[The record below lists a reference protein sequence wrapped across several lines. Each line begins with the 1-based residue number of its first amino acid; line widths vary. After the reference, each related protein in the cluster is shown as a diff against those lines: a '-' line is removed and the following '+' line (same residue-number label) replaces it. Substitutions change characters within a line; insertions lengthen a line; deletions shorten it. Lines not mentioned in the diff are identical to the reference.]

1 MPPTEVAD
9 AGTRTAFPAP
19 AHTAARPQ
27 LAHLTAALDDLRSK
41 GTYFRLRV
49 LDDQQAAVCRYDGR
63 EVINLASNNYLGLC
77 NDPRLAE
84 AATRAIARYGVGS
97 GAVRTIAG
105 TMRIHMELEEKIAR
119 FKNVE
124 ACVVFQSGFT
134 ANAGTVSSILGK
146 DDFILSDE
154 LNHASIIDGARL
166 SRAKIKVFRH
176 KDVAH
181 AEELLQEIQTEPGRK
196 LIITDGV
203 FSMDGDIG
211 PVAELAALAEM
222 YGAIMMVDDAH
233 ASGVLGRNG
242 RGSVDHFAQ
251 KTGMDHRQ
259 VDVQV
264 GTLSKAIGALGGYV
278 CGSRDL
284 IDFLYHRARPFLFS
298 TSHPPAV
305 AAACIAAFDILEA
318 EPERIQRLWD
328 NTHYFQAEL
337 RQAGF
342 DIGGTSTPASETPIT
357 PILLGDGRATMHFS
371 RALFDRGVMA
381 TGIAFPTVPEGKAR
395 IRCIVSSEHTRP
407 QLDQALETIRS
418 TARELGIL

>member
-1 MPPTEVAD
+1 GASS
-9 AGTRTAFPAP
+9 
-19 AHTAARPQ
+19 RPQ
-27 LAHLTAALDDLRSK
+27 LAYLTEQLNDLKER
-41 GTYFRLRV
+41 GTFFRLRV
-49 LDDQQAAVCRYDGR
+49 LDDEQGPVCTYDGKR
-63 EVINLASNNYLGLC
+63 VINLASNNYLGLC
-77 NDPRLAE
+77 EHPKLRDAAI
-84 AATRAIARYGVGS
+84 AATEKFGVGS

-105 TMRIHMELEEKIAR
+105 TMRIHMELEEKIAA
-119 FKNVE
+119 FKGVE

-146 DDFILSDE
+146 EDFIVSDE

-181 AEELLQEIQTEPGRK
+181 CEEQLKEIQNEPGRK

-211 PVAELAALAEM
+211 PVDKLCDLADK
-222 YGAIMMVDDAH
+222 YGAMMMVDDAH

-242 RGSVDHFAQ
+242 RGSVDHFHCTQ
-251 KTGMDHRQ
+251 R

-284 IDFLYHRARPFLFS
+284 IDYLYHRARPFLFS
-298 TSHPPAV
+298 TSHPPSV
-305 AAACIAAFDILEA
+305 AATCIAAFDLLES
-318 EPERIQRLWD
+318 EPERIERLWA
-328 NTHYFQAEL
+328 NTRYFKEQLTA
-337 RQAGF
+337 AGF
-342 DIGGTSTPASETPIT
+342 DVGGRSTPASETPIT
-357 PILLGDGRATMHFS
+357 PIIIGDGRKTMEFS
-371 RALFDRGVMA
+371 RALFDAGLMA

-395 IRCIVSSEHTRP
+395 IRTIMTSEHTRE
-407 QLDQALETIRS
+407 QIDQALEILT
-418 TARELGIL
+418 TVAKNTGIETKG

>member
-1 MPPTEVAD
+1 MSSATTLTPPTASK
-9 AGTRTAFPAP
+9 
-19 AHTAARPQ
+19 RPQ
-27 LAHLTAALDDLRSK
+27 LAHLTAVLDDLRAR
-41 GTYFRLRV
+41 GTFFRLRV
-49 LDDQQAAVCRYDGR
+49 LDDQQAPVCNYDGR

-77 NDPRLAE
+77 NHPKLIE
-84 AATRAIARYGVGS
+84 AALEATRTLGVGS

-105 TMRIHMELEEKIAR
+105 TMKIHMELEEKIAA
-119 FKNVE
+119 FKGVE

-146 DDFILSDE
+146 EDFILSDE

-181 AEELLQEIQTEPGRK
+181 AEELLKEIQNEPGRK

-211 PVAELAALAEM
+211 PVPALCDLADQ

-242 RGSVDHFAQ
+242 RGSVDHFGC
-251 KTGMDHRQ
+251 TDR
-259 VDVQV
+259 VDIQV

-284 IDFLYHRARPFLFS
+284 IDYLYHRARPFLFS
-298 TSHPPAV
+298 TSHPPSV
-305 AAACIAAFDILEA
+305 AATCMAAFDLLEA
-318 EPERIQRLWD
+318 EPERIDRLWS
-328 NTHYFQAEL
+328 NTRYFQAQL
-337 RQAGF
+337 RSAGF
-342 DIGGTSTPASETPIT
+342 NIGGITTPATETPIT
-357 PILLGDGRATMHFS
+357 PILIGDGRATMDFS
-371 RALFDRGVMA
+371 RALFDQGLMA
-381 TGIAFPTVPEGKAR
+381 TGIAFPTVPEGKGR
-395 IRCIVSSEHTRP
+395 IRCIMTSEHTRP
-407 QLDQALETIRS
+407 QIDKALEILAA
-418 TARELGIL
+418 TAKKMSVGLA

>member
-1 MPPTEVAD
+1 MTE
-9 AGTRTAFPAP
+9 TA
-19 AHTAARPQ
+19 TRPQ
-27 LAHLTAALDDLRSK
+27 LTYLTDVLNDLRAK
-41 GTYFRLRV
+41 GTHFKLRV
-49 LDDQQAAVCRYDGR
+49 LDDQQAPVCHYDGR
-63 EVINLASNNYLGLC
+63 EVINLASNNYLGLA
-77 NDPRLAE
+77 NHPKLIE
-84 AATRAIARYGVGS
+84 ASLKATRELGVGS

-124 ACVVFQSGFT
+124 ACVVFQSGFA
-134 ANAGTVSSILGK
+134 ANAGTVSAILGK
-146 DDFILSDE
+146 EDFILSDE

-181 AEELLQEIQTEPGRK
+181 CEELLKEIANEPGHR
-196 LIITDGV
+196 LVITDGV

-211 PVAELAALAEM
+211 PVDKLGALAEK

-242 RGSVDHFAQ
+242 RGSIDHF
-251 KTGMDHRQ
+251 GMHGR

-278 CGSRDL
+278 CGSKDL
-284 IDFLYHRARPFLFS
+284 IDYLYHRARPFLFS

-305 AAACIAAFDILEA
+305 AASCIAAFDILEA
-318 EPERIQRLWD
+318 EPERIDRLWK
-328 NTHYFQAEL
+328 NTRYFQGEL
-337 RQAGF
+337 KRAGF
-342 DIGGTSTPASETPIT
+342 NIGGVSTPATETPIT
-357 PILLGDGRATMHFS
+357 PVIVGEGRAAMDFS
-371 RALFDRGVMA
+371 RALFDEGVMG

-395 IRCIVSSEHTRP
+395 IRLIMTSEHTRE
-407 QLDQALETIRS
+407 QLDRALETLERV
-418 TARELGIL
+418 AKRMELLLP